1 MLPKKPKASPFSL
14 PARLALLSLAGGLG
28 LGVPAVLA
36 KDKVIS
42 TPPVFVGIDD
52 TGPTWKTTAELR
64 KAAETGDPL
73 ACFQYAQLL
82 EVGDQVEQDEAAAF
96 VFYRKAALNEHPEAV
111 FQVGKSYHE
120 GLLGQSV
127 NHKLALD
134 YYERAA
140 YLGSPEATYNVG
152 AMLVSGRG
160 VRRDYVEGLAWLMLA
175 TERGTDPSAVDQVK
189 TRLSRYPDRIERAE
203 ERLAGI
209 KAKIAQNS
217 NPRDAELDLAPPV
230 VKPATPTLKPQI
242 GKPALP
248 SFAPSAHKP
257 SFGIPKISIP
267 KPKPPP
273 VEPTE
278 PSAEQPPGS

>member
-1 MLPKKPKASPFSL
+1 MLPKKSKAYPFSFT
-14 PARLALLSLAGGLG
+14 ARLALLSLAGGLG
-28 LGVPAVLA
+28 LGGPVALA
-36 KDKVIS
+36 KDKIIS
-42 TPPVFVGIDD
+42 APPMFVGIDD
-52 TGPTWKTTAELR
+52 TGPTWETTAELR

-82 EVGDQVEQDEAAAF
+82 EVGDQVDQDEASAF

-111 FQVGKSYHE
+111 FRVGKSYHE

-160 VRRDYVEGLAWLMLA
+160 IRRDYVEGLAWLMLA

-189 TRLSRYPDRIERAE
+189 TRLRRYPDRIERAE
-203 ERLAGI
+203 KRLVGI

-217 NPRDAELDLAPPV
+217 NPRDAELDLAPPIA
-230 VKPATPTLKPQI
+230 KPATPTLKPQI
-242 GKPALP
+242 GRPALP
-248 SFAPSAHKP
+248 GFAPSAHKP

-273 VEPTE
+273 VAPVEPTE
-278 PSAEQPPGS
+278 PTTE

>member
-1 MLPKKPKASPFSL
+1 M
-14 PARLALLSLAGGLG
+14 GLG
-28 LGVPAVLA
+28 AAEEEILTA
-36 KDKVIS
+36 
-42 TPPVFVGIDD
+42 PPVFAGVDD
-52 TGPTWKTTAELR
+52 SGPTWKNTQQLR

-82 EVGDQVEQDEAAAF
+82 EVGDQVEQDETAAF

-111 FQVGKSYHE
+111 FRIGKVYHE
-120 GLLGQSV
+120 GLLGQSA
-127 NHKLALD
+127 NHKLAFE

-160 VRRDYVEGLAWLMLA
+160 MKRDYSEGLAWLMLA
-175 TERGTDPSAVDQVK
+175 AERGTDPGSVDQVK
-189 TRLSRYPDRIERAE
+189 TRLRRYPDRIKKAD

-209 KAKIAQNS
+209 KAKIAQGTNVLEDE
-217 NPRDAELDLAPPV
+217 PDLAPTISA
-230 VKPATPTLKPQI
+230 PASPTLKPQI
-242 GKPALP
+242 GTP
-248 SFAPSAHKP
+248 SMPVFGPTAPKP

-273 VEPTE
+273 VTPAEPTTP
-278 PSAEQPPGS
+278 PSE

>member
-1 MLPKKPKASPFSL
+1 MPPKKSKAYPFSFT
-14 PARLALLSLAGGLG
+14 ARLALLSLAGGLG
-28 LGVPAVLA
+28 IGTPAVLA

-42 TPPVFVGIDD
+42 APPMFVGIDD

-189 TRLSRYPDRIERAE
+189 TRLRRYPDRIARAE
-203 ERLAGI
+203 KRLVGI

-217 NPRDAELDLAPPV
+217 NPRDAELDLAPAIA
-230 VKPATPTLKPQI
+230 KPATPSLAPQI
-242 GKPALP
+242 GRPALP
-248 SFAPSAHKP
+248 GFAPSAHKP

-273 VEPTE
+273 IAPIEPTE
-278 PSAEQPPGS
+278 PTAE